1 MILLI
6 DAGNTA
12 IKFAVSNDSNQVALI
27 QQSQL
32 YWPEIS
38 LVLYSCVKHSDEL
51 QVIIERAQ
59 EFGIEIRRAKVSQQL
74 DGLICGY
81 EQYQNLG
88 VDRWLTVLGAQ
99 NDYPN
104 ENLVIVDS
112 GTATTIDFVSQNKKH
127 LGGWIIPGLDLMV
140 ESISQ
145 RAPDVFTDA
154 EIGFDNN
161 IGANTPNAL
170 HNGCFVST
178 LGAVVIAQQHFDHF
192 CRVIFTGGY
201 GFHLHKSMENSQ
213 YDAGLI
219 FKGLLVWYEKQAKNN

>member
-12 IKFAVSNDSNQVALI
+12 IKLAVSDEHNQPILI
-27 QQSQL
+27 KQAQL
-32 YWPEIS
+32 CWSKIS
-38 LVLYSCVKHSDEL
+38 LVLYSCVKHSAEL
-51 QVIIERAQ
+51 QAMVDTAQ
-59 EFGIEIRRAKVSQQL
+59 AHGIEVCRAKVSQQL
-74 DGLICGY
+74 DGLVCGY
-81 EQYQNLG
+81 EHFHNLG
-88 VDRWLTVLGAQ
+88 IDRWLAVIGAQ

-112 GTATTIDFVSQNKKH
+112 GTATTIDFVSLDKKH

-145 RAPDVFTDA
+145 RALDVFSDA
-154 EIGFDNN
+154 EVGFENIIGT
-161 IGANTPNAL
+161 NTPNAL

-178 LGAVVIAQQHFDHF
+178 LGAVVIAQQHFNHF

-201 GFHLHKSMENSQ
+201 GFHLHQAMENTQ
-213 YDAGLI
+213 FDERLI
-219 FKGLLVWYEKQAKNN
+219 FKGLLVWYVKQAKNN